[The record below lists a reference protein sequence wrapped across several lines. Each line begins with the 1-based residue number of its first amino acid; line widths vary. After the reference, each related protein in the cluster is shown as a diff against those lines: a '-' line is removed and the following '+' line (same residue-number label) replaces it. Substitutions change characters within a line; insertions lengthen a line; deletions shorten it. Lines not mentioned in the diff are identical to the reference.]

1 MTTVPLEFQ
10 AIYET
15 GEALQRDICEHLNA
29 WPKEIIKSM
38 DDRTIERFFFANDIP
53 PEFADQCTR
62 LHDRTHI
69 WINLFSRDVLP
80 HTIHNKN
87 DVYELLRRLNLAI
100 DGQIIDSK
108 SKITHIRRSTD
119 AINVVIQ
126 AMEYAL
132 RLIRTA
138 SPPEVSG
145 GLKNHPP
152 TASYAP
158 NTAFIMMSMDPNNPE
173 LEDVLTIVKR
183 VFEKFDVM
191 AIRADEIEHQDSITQ
206 VVLDEIKRAEFLFAD
221 LTYERPNV
229 YYEVGYAHALGKRP
243 ILYRKTGTRL
253 HFDLSVH
260 NVPEYENMTRL
271 ESLLKKRL
279 ATVTGREPNQ

>member
-1 MTTVPLEFQ
+1 MDSNGNRRSMRHPSDVIFVITDAFNKALQIIRTVP
-10 AIYET
+10 
-15 GEALQRDICEHLNA
+15 
-29 WPKEIIKSM
+29 PS
-38 DDRTIERFFFANDIP
+38 
-53 PEFADQCTR
+53 
-62 LHDRTHI
+62 
-69 WINLFSRDVLP
+69 
-80 HTIHNKN
+80 
-87 DVYELLRRLNLAI
+87 
-100 DGQIIDSK
+100 
-108 SKITHIRRSTD
+108 
-119 AINVVIQ
+119 
-126 AMEYAL
+126 
-132 RLIRTA
+132 
-138 SPPEVSG
+138 EVSNS
-145 GLKNHPP
+145 LTSHPP